1 MAGLSRSLFLA
12 GNYSSGPKRL
22 GPREGRRAA
31 LEADGRKG
39 TPMAITTLDDDEGVE
54 GKRNEDDVKMKL
66 SMMMG
71 AMMCG

>member
-39 TPMAITTLDDDEGVE
+39 TPMAITTLDDGVE
-54 GKRNEDDVKMKL
+54 GKGDEDDVKMKL
-66 SMMMG
+66 LMMMV
-71 AMMCG
+71 AMMCR